1 MLVYIIFIVSLGVL
15 IYGADLIINQSEKIA
30 LRFGISEYLIGA
42 TLVALG
48 TSLPE
53 MAASVSASLNDKPAL
68 AISNIIGS
76 NILNITLV
84 LGLVLIFA
92 RGGVNPHRD
101 FFQKDSS
108 WALFPVLIF
117 IAAIFDSDEINLFKG
132 WAFVAL
138 MGAYI
143 LFLLRYDKDTLE
155 IADIDEEEIKKEF
168 NWPKTIAL
176 LIVGFVMV
184 VYGADYTVE
193 SASQIA
199 RSFGVSEWVVGVILV
214 ALGTS
219 TPELAVSISAALK
232 GKADMA
238 IGNII
243 GSNMAN
249 ITIALGAAAIANPIK
264 LNFNNYSYDIVTM
277 LIATLM
283 LVFITAN
290 RMYSKPAGISLLV
303 VLAIFLE
310 HTAKSVGGSS

>member
-1 MLVYIIFIVSLGVL
+1 LLVYIIFIISLAVL
-15 IYGADLIINQSEKIA
+15 IYGADVIINQSEKIA
-30 LRFGISEYLIGA
+30 LKFGISEYIIGA
-42 TLVALG
+42 TLIALG

-53 MAASVSASLNDKPAL
+53 MAASVSASFNGKPEL
-68 AISNIIGS
+68 AISNIVGS

-84 LGLVLIFA
+84 LGVVLIIA
-92 RGGVNPHRD
+92 KGVNPRRD
-101 FFQKDSS
+101 FFEKDSS

-117 IAAIFDSDEINLFKG
+117 IAAILGGEISRFIG
-132 WAFVAL
+132 VTFIIL

-155 IADIDEEEIKKEF
+155 ISDIDNDINTTDF
-168 NWPKTIAL
+168 NWFKTISL
-176 LIVGFVMV
+176 LIIGFLMV
-184 VYGADYTVE
+184 VYGADYTVD
-193 SASQIA
+193 SASKIA
-199 RSFGVSEWVVGVILV
+199 KSFGVSDWIIGVILI

-219 TPELAVSISAALK
+219 MPELIVSITAAIK

-249 ITIALGAAAIANPIK
+249 ITIALGAAAVTNPIK
-264 LNFNNYSYDIVTM
+264 LDFTKYTYDISVM

-290 RMYSKPAGISLLV
+290 KMYSKPAGISLV
-303 VLAIFLE
+303 VLLLIFLE
-310 HTAKSVGGSS
+310 HTIKSVVA

>member
-1 MLVYIIFIVSLGVL
+1 MLVYIIFIISLAIL
-15 IYGADLIINQSEKIA
+15 IYGADIIIAQSEKIA
-30 LRFGISEYLIGA
+30 LKFGISEYIIGA

-53 MAASVSASLNDKPAL
+53 MAASVSASLNEKPEL
-68 AISNIIGS
+68 SISNIVGS

-84 LGLVLIFA
+84 LGIVLLLA
-92 RGGVNPHRD
+92 KKVNPHRE
-101 FFQKDSS
+101 FFEKDSS

-117 IAAIFDSDEINLFKG
+117 IAAILNEGISRFTGF
-132 WAFVAL
+132 AFIVL

-155 IADIDEEEIKKEF
+155 IVDIDEDELKKEF
-168 NWPKTIAL
+168 NWIKTIAL
-176 LIVGFVMV
+176 LIIGFVMV
-184 VYGADYTVE
+184 VYGADYTVD
-193 SASQIA
+193 SASKIA
-199 RSFGVSEWVVGVILV
+199 KSFGVSDWIVGVVLV

-219 TPELAVSISAALK
+219 MPELVVSISASLK

-249 ITIALGAAAIANPIK
+249 ITIALGAAAIARPIE
-264 LNFNNYSYDIVTM
+264 LDFNKYTYDIVTM

-290 RMYSKPAGISLLV
+290 KMYSKPAGISLLV
-303 VLAIFLE
+303 LLAIFME
-310 HTAKSVGGSS
+310 HTIKNLMP